1 MKIFIY
7 KLILSTLFIYILFE
21 LTIGSRIDNLVKK
34 TMIFTDHQSRVEAKE
49 KIINEMKKN
58 IKKENYFDEEER
70 LIISQFINKVKSE
83 LELNNSK

>member
-21 LTIGSRIDNLVKK
+21 LTVGSRIDKLVQK

-49 KIINEMKKN
+49 KIINEMKKA
-58 IKKENYFDEEER
+58 IKKENYFNEEER
-70 LIISQFINKVKSE
+70 LIISQFINKIKSE
-83 LELNNSK
+83 LELSTSN